1 MTLPDNI
8 LYAVLNNDIVIDC
21 GFGDTN
27 NVVSPLSQQTY
38 LSNDY
43 QFVLMTMDNS
53 PAEIG
58 MKYKNNKFY
67 FEGETNA

>member
-8 LYAVLNNDIVIDC
+8 LYAVIESDIVVDC
-21 GFGDTN
+21 GFGDASKI
-27 NVVSPLSQQTY
+27 VSPLSQRTY
-38 LSNDY
+38 SSNDY

-53 PAEIG
+53 PAQVG